1 MRCFMEDNLKK
12 QKYFPVLLMVI
23 GALLT
28 IQGIL
33 GTPYEFFSGVKLAS
47 LFALGSMFGKIEE
60 QGGNPLGKYMVIISG
75 GMSLGLGCI
84 LLTPIFWP
92 GRAASLPWLV
102 AYGVTAVFA
111 WGYLMGLLKNREKY
125 SLAFKCFCLF
135 LPVLLVST
143 LLAMYTYD
151 GTLYAALL
159 VSIYYLMMALL
170 CIAHGIQ
177 QSERLVMNGGFFLLW
192 ALVTAFWL
200 SVLFVL
206 PDFTTI
212 GLALLVVLVFN
223 LFFTTMEGIKRK

>member
-1 MRCFMEDNLKK
+1 MRCFMDDNVKK

-23 GALLT
+23 AALLT

-33 GTPYEFFSGVKLAS
+33 GTPYEFFSGVKLS
-47 LFALGSMFGKIEE
+47 VLFALGGMFGKIEE
-60 QGGNPLGKYMVIISG
+60 QGGNPLGKYMTIISS

-84 LLTPIFWP
+84 LLTPLFWP
-92 GRAASLPWLV
+92 GRAASISWLV
-102 AYGVTAVFA
+102 AYGVTALFA
-111 WGYLMGLLKNREKY
+111 WVYLIGRLMGKEKLSWVFRY
-125 SLAFKCFCLF
+125 FCFF
-135 LPVLLVST
+135 PVVLLIST

-159 VSIYYLMMALL
+159 VSIYYLIMGLL
-170 CIAHGIQ
+170 LIVYGINRPD
-177 QSERLVMNGGFFLLW
+177 RLIMNGGFFLLW

-206 PDFTTI
+206 PDFTTW

-223 LFFTTMEGIKRK
+223 LFFTTMEGLKRK